1 MTKDVCRECGE
12 ELEREWPMPDD
23 ATVCFR
29 CEFWTMQHEA
39 GGGIIVDGRHYRV
52 GPDSRDGWDGVFRG
66 FGGRPFVVLLND
78 GRRIV
83 TDNLWTQ
90 GVIPARFRG
99 RLPDNARFVD
109 E

>member
-23 ATVCFR
+23 ATVCYR

-39 GGGIIVDGRHYRV
+39 GGGIVVDGTHYRV
-52 GPDSRDGWDGVFRG
+52 GPESRDGWNGVFRG
-66 FGGRPFVVLLND
+66 FGGRRFVVLLND

-83 TDNLWTQ
+83 TDSLWTQ